1 MTLATRVNTLLLLLL
16 VLMAGAIIAILATRA
31 YGGPLDPPAAPGST
45 DSVRLPGTPIS
56 SIPFTASQP
65 GHYYLTRNLTASGAG
80 QTGITVAADDV
91 SIDLGGFVLA
101 GNGTTA
107 ANGTG
112 TGIGVNPGTG
122 GTRITNGTIK
132 LWATGIGAIGS
143 GYTTISDVQVRSN
156 SSGGISLSAH
166 GSIER
171 CNASGNGVNNPSNG
185 YGIRVGYATVKD
197 CVVTDNSVYGI
208 WGFGNA
214 YIAGNFVRN
223 NNVNESYYGIY
234 VTGHGSRVEDNLVC
248 QQILVGDQG
257 VTPTDSNVIWHNVTK
272 GINDY
277 GTHTFAPVRST
288 ADLPGNIYPDGSN
301 MAMPDVGC

>member
-1 MTLATRVNTLLLLLL
+1 VTLATRVNTLLLLLL

-112 TGIGVNPGTG
+112 TGIGINPGKG
-122 GTRITNGTIK
+122 GTRIPNGEIK
-132 LWATGIGAIGS
+132 FWGTGIGAYGS
-143 GYTTISDVQVRSN
+143 GYTAISDVQARNN
-156 SSGGISLSAH
+156 SINGIVLSAH

-171 CNASGNGVNNPSNG
+171 CNASGNGLNNATNG
-185 YGIRVGYATVKD
+185 SGIHAGYATVKD
-197 CVVTDNSVYGI
+197 CVVTDNAVYGI
-208 WGFGNA
+208 WVEGNA
-214 YIAGNFVRN
+214 DVTGNFVRN

-234 VTGHGSRVEDNLVC
+234 VTGHGSRVADNLVC

-257 VTPTDSNVIWHNVTK
+257 VTPTDSNVIWHNVSK
-272 GINDY
+272 GITDY